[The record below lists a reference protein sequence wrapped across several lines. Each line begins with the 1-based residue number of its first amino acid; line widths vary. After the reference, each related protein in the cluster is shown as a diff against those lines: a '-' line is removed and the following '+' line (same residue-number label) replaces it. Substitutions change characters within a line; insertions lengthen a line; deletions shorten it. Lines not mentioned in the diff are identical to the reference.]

1 MPIWI
6 YRFVSA
12 LTYLNN
18 HLISRQQF
26 AVGKGIFEQC
36 TSTGSRLS
44 AFLGCGFAQI
54 YRQIVSVIVKTLTII
69 CGNANLEVSRHML
82 RGKAPEVWLLSI
94 SRSKNAYAEAP
105 YCLIRKACFTLHE
118 ALYRTYLFAYTVSKV
133 VEYNKQNP

>member
-12 LTYLNN
+12 LAYLNN
-18 HLISRQQF
+18 HLISWQQF

-44 AFLGCGFAQI
+44 AFLGSGFAQI

-94 SRSKNAYAEAP
+94 SRSKMPMLKLPIA
-105 YCLIRKACFTLHE
+105 
-118 ALYRTYLFAYTVSKV
+118 
-133 VEYNKQNP
+133 